1 MRNAIVL
8 CSGGL
13 DSVVTAYYV
22 RKRLRYDKI
31 ILLFFNYDQKN
42 YKAERKYSKRNA
54 SDLNAKFIEIKLSE
68 LGKLS
73 NSLINLNQKRN
84 PKN

>member
-22 RKRLRYDKI
+22 KKKLKNKYNKI
-31 ILLFFNYDQKN
+31 IILFFNYRQRTIKEE
-42 YKAERKYSKRNA
+42 KKFSK
-54 SDLNAKFIEIKLSE
+54 E
-68 LGKLS
+68 
-73 NSLINLNQKRN
+73 
-84 PKN
+84 